1 MGAPRCAFKDP
12 ATGKH
17 CHIWARAG
25 SKYCVHHTEGKVSVM
40 TEDEKMALLEYEM
53 RAIRHRNPRGVE
65 KAKLLLA
72 LMAAHDRITKGPDQ
86 PAVLDRYGVEDDPGV
101 KARREIDRKIAASKK
116 R

>member
-1 MGAPRCAFKDP
+1 MSD
-12 ATGKH
+12 
-17 CHIWARAG
+17 
-25 SKYCVHHTEGKVSVM
+25 
-40 TEDEKMALLEYEM
+40 DEKMALLEYEM

-72 LMAAHDRITKGPDQ
+72 LMAAHDRIAKGPDQ